1 MGPFEFVVQV
11 YDPGLQTGFAEFTN
25 DGKFIH
31 GDVIALSDLVNHI
44 FTETGPWSIVVV
56 EQFAN
61 PFSKLT
67 KEALQTI
74 ENVGA
79 IKAFANKFGHECH
92 TQMQCQ
98 KEGYMES
105 AKILADSYRKQY
117 KDKTKHMVD
126 AIAHGLRYF
135 DKVRRC

>member
-1 MGPFEFVVQV
+1 MGAFEFVVQV

-25 DGKFIH
+25 SGKFVS
-31 GDVIALSDLVNHI
+31 GDVIALPDLINHL
-44 FTETGPWSIVVV
+44 FKETGPWSIIVV

-92 TQMQCQ
+92 IQMQCQ

-105 AKILADSYRKQY
+105 AKILADSYRKEY
-117 KDKTKHMVD
+117 KEKTKHMID

-135 DKVRRC
+135 DKVRR

>member
-1 MGPFEFVVQV
+1 VGAFEFIVQV
-11 YDPGLQTGFAEFTN
+11 YDPGLQTGFASFSN
-25 DGKFIH
+25 SGKFVS
-31 GDVIALSDLVNHI
+31 GDVIASADLIDHL
-44 FTETGPWSIVVV
+44 FKETGPWSIVIV

-74 ENVGA
+74 EYVGA
-79 IKAFANKFGHECH
+79 IKAFASKFGHNCH
-92 TQMQCQ
+92 TQMQSQ

-105 AKILADSYRKQY
+105 AKILADSYRKEY
-117 KDKTKHMVD
+117 KEKTKHMID

-135 DKVRRC
+135 DKVRR